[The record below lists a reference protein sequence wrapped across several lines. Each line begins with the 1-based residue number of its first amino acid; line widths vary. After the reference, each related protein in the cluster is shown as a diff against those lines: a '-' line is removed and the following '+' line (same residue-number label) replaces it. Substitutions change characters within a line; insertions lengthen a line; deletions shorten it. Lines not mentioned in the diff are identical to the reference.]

1 MQHTHLF
8 MPLALISAMAA
19 VQQVY
24 AADEFIVRDIKI
36 DGLVRLTPTNV
47 YGMLPVNAG
56 DRVNDTTIANAIR
69 ALYATGLFDDIKASQ
84 EADVLIFTVVER
96 PLISKVEFK
105 GNKLIPKE
113 ALEEGLKKM
122 GIAEGEVLKKSALQT
137 IETELEQQYMQQ
149 GRYDAD
155 VKVITT
161 AKPNNRVDLT
171 VDFVEGKAA
180 KVVDI
185 NIIGNTVFQESEIK
199 QAFAVK
205 ESGWSSIV
213 TRNDRYAR
221 EKMAASLEAL
231 RALYLNKGY
240 INFNITNSNL
250 NLSED
255 KKNIFV
261 EVAVEE
267 GEQFKFGE
275 TKFLGDA
282 LYKPEE
288 LKALKIYKDGET
300 YSQEKVN
307 AVKQLLL
314 RKYGNAGYYY
324 AEVNMVPEINKETK
338 LVDLNYYINPGQQVT
353 VRRINF
359 MGNTKTADE
368 VLRREMRQMEGALAS
383 NEKIDLS
390 KVRLERTGFFKTVDI
405 KPARIPN
412 VSDQVDL
419 NINVEEQHSGTS
431 TLAVGFSQS
440 GGVTF
445 QAGLSQTNFLGTGN
459 SVAIDLSRSET
470 QDYYNLSVT
479 DPYFTIDGVR
489 RGYNMY
495 YRKTKLDDNYNV
507 NNYVTDSLGGGIT
520 FGYPIDENQ
529 SISAGLNIDQTD
541 VTTGPYVSTYVR
553 DYLLANGGKAKG
565 QGKYCSTDKLM
576 SQREIEKARDGVNY
590 VEPNPIPAGYDDAL
604 CVNTANA
611 NADVGFTPF
620 DNQFGGDFLTYNLN
634 LGWSF
639 NTLNRP
645 VFPTNGMSHRVN
657 AEIAL
662 PGSDV
667 EYQKL
672 TYDAQAFLP
681 LPYDFVLRG
690 YGKLGYGNDL
700 PFYKNFYAGGFG
712 SVRGYDNS
720 TLGPKYPA
728 VTNNESRN
736 IDYNPE
742 EVGGNAL
749 IQFGA
754 ELALPLPFKGDWTRQ
769 VRPVLFA
776 EGAQVF
782 DTQCSIPSGKLYL
795 AGTPTDPGVDAKK
808 YCEDNFGFDAEN
820 MRYSVGVGFTW
831 ITMIGPLSLSY
842 AYPLNDKPG
851 DQTKNIQFEIGR
863 TF

>member
-8 MPLALISAMAA
+8 MPLALISAMAT

-24 AADEFIVRDIKI
+24 AAEDYIVRDIKV
-36 DGLVRLTPTNV
+36 DGLVRLTPANV
-47 YGMLPVNAG
+47 YGMIPLNSG
-56 DRVNDTTIANAIR
+56 DRVSDAALANAIR
-69 ALYATGLFDDIKASQ
+69 SLYATGLFDDIKTEKQ
-84 EADVLIFTVVER
+84 GDTLVFKVVER

-122 GIAEGEVLKKSALQT
+122 GITEGEVLKKSALQT
-137 IETELEQQYMQQ
+137 VESELEQQYMQQ

-155 VKVITT
+155 VKVVTT

-171 VDFVEGKAA
+171 IEFVEGKAA

-185 NIIGNTVFQESEIK
+185 NIIGNTVFKESEIE

-205 ESGWSSIV
+205 ESGWTSIIS
-213 TRNDRYAR
+213 RNDRYAR
-221 EKMAASLEAL
+221 EKMAASLESL

-240 INFNITNSNL
+240 INFNINHSSL

-261 EVAVEE
+261 EVSVDE

-282 LYKPEE
+282 LYTPAE
-288 LKALKIYKDGET
+288 LKALQIYKDSDI

-324 AEVNMVPEINKETK
+324 AEVNVVPQIDKETH
-338 LVDLNYYINPGQQVT
+338 LVDLNYYVNPGQQVT

-359 MGNTKTADE
+359 TGNTKTADE

-405 KPARIPN
+405 KPARVPN
-412 VSDQVDL
+412 TADQVDL

-440 GGVTF
+440 GGITF
-445 QAGLSQTNFLGTGN
+445 QAGLSQTNFMGTGN

-495 YRKTKLDDNYNV
+495 YRKTKLDEDYNV
-507 NNYVTDSLGGGIT
+507 NNYVTDSFGGGIN

-529 SISAGLNIDQTD
+529 SISAGLNIDQTE

-553 DYLLANGGKAKG
+553 DYLLAHGGKAT
-565 QGKYCSTDKLM
+565 GKAEDVCIGT
-576 SQREIEKARDGVNY
+576 IENLYED
-590 VEPNPIPAGYDDAL
+590 
-604 CVNTANA
+604 TANPTKITGTKC
-611 NADVGFTPF
+611 NGQTVDY
-620 DNQFGGDFLTYNLN
+620 DNEFNGDFLTYNLN
-634 LGWSF
+634 LGWSY

-645 VFPTNGMSHRVN
+645 VFPTSGMSHRIN
-657 AEIAL
+657 GEIAL

-672 TYDAQAFLP
+672 TYDAQAYFP
-681 LPYDFVLRG
+681 LGKDFVLRG

-720 TLGPKYPA
+720 TLGPKYPG
-728 VTNNESRN
+728 VTYSESRSKDN
-736 IDYNPE
+736 DYE

-749 IQFGA
+749 IQFGT

-782 DTQCSIPSGKLYL
+782 DTQCDVPSGQLYMT
-795 AGTPTDPGVDAKK
+795 GSKTDAGVDAKQ
-808 YCEDNFGFDAEN
+808 YCKDNFGFELDN

-842 AYPLNDKPG
+842 AYPLNDKDG
-851 DQTKNIQFEIGR
+851 DETKNIQFEIGR

>member
-8 MPLALISAMAA
+8 MPLALVSAMAA

-36 DGLVRLTPTNV
+36 DGLVRLTPENV

-56 DRVNDTTIANAIR
+56 DRVNDATIANAIR

-84 EADVLIFTVVER
+84 QADTLVFTVVER
-96 PLISKVEFK
+96 PIISKVEFK

-113 ALEEGLKKM
+113 ALEDGLKKM

-171 VDFVEGKAA
+171 IDFVEGKAA

-185 NIIGNTVFQESEIK
+185 NIIGNTVFKESEIK

-205 ESGWSSIV
+205 ESSWSSIV

-240 INFNITNSNL
+240 INFNITNSSL

-267 GEQFKFGE
+267 GEQFSFGQS
-275 TKFLGDA
+275 KFLGDA

-288 LKALKIYKDGET
+288 LKALQIYKDGET

-324 AEVNMVPEINKETK
+324 AEVNVVPEINKETK

-359 MGNTKTADE
+359 TGNTKTADE

-412 VSDQVDL
+412 VPDQVDL
-419 NINVEEQHSGTS
+419 NVNVEEQHSGTS

-459 SVAIDLSRSET
+459 AVSIDLSRSET

-495 YRKTKLDDNYNV
+495 YRKTKLDNNYNV
-507 NNYVTDSLGGGIT
+507 NNYVTDSFGGGIN

-529 SISAGLNIDQTD
+529 SVSAGLNIDQTD

-553 DYLLANGGKAKG
+553 DYLLANDGKTTG
-565 QGKYCSTDKLM
+565 TRTYCLATDPITGACTSETQPL
-576 SQREIEKARDGVNY
+576 GVEY
-590 VEPNPIPAGYDDAL
+590 K
-604 CVNTANA
+604 
-611 NADVGFTPF
+611 
-620 DNQFGGDFLTYNLN
+620 GDFLTYNLN
-634 LGWSF
+634 LGWSY

-667 EYQKL
+667 EYQKI
-672 TYDAQAFLP
+672 TYDAQAFQP
-681 LPYDFVLRG
+681 LGKGFVLRG

-720 TLGPKYPA
+720 TLGPKYPG
-728 VTNNESRN
+728 VTYSNTG
-736 IDYNPE
+736 DPDPDPE
-742 EVGGNAL
+742 QVGGNAL
-749 IQFGA
+749 VQFGT

-782 DTQCSIPSGKLYL
+782 DTQCNVLFSEADKQ
-795 AGTPTDPGVDAKK
+795 ACNDK
-808 YCEDNFGFDAEN
+808 FGFDAGN

-842 AYPLNDKPG
+842 AYPLNEKDG
-851 DQTKNIQFEIGR
+851 DDTKNIQFEIGR

>member
-1 MQHTHLF
+1 MQHSHLF
-8 MPLALISAMAA
+8 MPLALVSAMAA
-19 VQQVY
+19 VQQVQ
-24 AADEFIVRDIKI
+24 AADEFIARDIRV
-36 DGLVRLTPTNV
+36 DGLVRLTQQNV
-47 YGMLPVNAG
+47 LALLPINSG
-56 DRVNDTTIANAIR
+56 DRVNDPAIADSIR
-69 ALYATGLFDDIKASQ
+69 ALYASNLFDDIQASNQ
-84 EADVLIFTVVER
+84 DGVLVFKVIER
-96 PLISKVEFK
+96 PVISKINFK

-113 ALEEGLKKM
+113 ALTDGLKKM
-122 GIAEGEVLKKSALQT
+122 GLAEGEVLKKSALQT
-137 IETELEQQYMQQ
+137 LETELEQQYAQQ

-155 VKVITT
+155 IKVEQV
-161 AKPNNRVDLT
+161 AQPNNRVELNIN
-171 VDFVEGKAA
+171 FNEGKPA
-180 KVVDI
+180 KVFDI
-185 NIIGNTVFQESEIK
+185 NIIGNTVFKEDDIK

-205 ESGWSSIV
+205 ESGWLSVIS
-213 TRNDRYAR
+213 RNDRYAR
-221 EKMAASLEAL
+221 EKMSASLESL

-240 INFNITNSNL
+240 INFDINSSNL

-255 KKNIFV
+255 KKHIFI
-261 EVAVEE
+261 EVSVNE

-282 LYKPEE
+282 LYKTED
-288 LKALKIYKDGET
+288 LKALQIYTDGTT

-324 AEVNMVPEINKETK
+324 AEVNVVPEINNETHI
-338 LVDLNYYINPGQQVT
+338 VDLNYYINPGQQVT

-359 MGNTKTADE
+359 TGNTKTADE

-390 KVRLERTGFFKTVDI
+390 KVRLERTGFFSKVDV
-405 KPARIPN
+405 KPVRVPN
-412 VSDQVDL
+412 LPDQMDL
-419 NINVEEQHSGTS
+419 NIDVEEQHSGTS
-431 TLAVGFSQS
+431 TLAVGYSQN
-440 GGVTF
+440 GGITF
-445 QAGLSQTNFLGTGN
+445 QAGLSQTNFMGTGN
-459 SVAIDLSRSET
+459 RVAIDLSRSET

-479 DPYFTIDGVR
+479 DPYFTIDGVS

-495 YRKTKLDDNYNV
+495 YRKTKLNDDYNV
-507 NNYVTDSLGGGIT
+507 NNYVTDSIGGGVT

-529 SISAGLNIDQTD
+529 NISAGLNVDQTK
-541 VTTGPYVSTYVR
+541 VTTGAYVSTYVR

-565 QGKYCSTDKLM
+565 GQGRYCPTALLKDYKPDDKENVSTC
-576 SQREIEKARDGVNY
+576 G
-590 VEPNPIPAGYDDAL
+590 PNDDQW
-604 CVNTANA
+604 V
-611 NADVGFTPF
+611 PF
-620 DNQFGGDFLTYNLN
+620 DNEFEGKYLTYNLN
-634 LGWSF
+634 LGWSY

-645 VFPTNGMSHRVN
+645 IFPTKGTSHRVN

-667 EYQKL
+667 EYQKV
-672 TYDAQAFLP
+672 TYDTQTYFP
-681 LPYDFVLRG
+681 LGRDFVLRG

-720 TLGPKYPA
+720 TLGPKYPG
-728 VTNNESRN
+728 VTYNESHTK
-736 IDYNPE
+736 DYDPE

-749 IQFGA
+749 IQFGT
-754 ELALPLPFKGDWTRQ
+754 ELALPVPFKGDWARQ
-769 VRPVLFA
+769 IRPVIFA

-782 DTQCSIPSGKLYL
+782 DTNCSTATGRLYL
-795 AGTPTDPGVDAKK
+795 EGGDADQGVEAKK
-808 YCEDNFGFDAEN
+808 YCKDNYDFDFGN

-842 AYPLNDKPG
+842 AFPLNDKPG

>member
-8 MPLALISAMAA
+8 MPLALVSAMAVA
-19 VQQVY
+19 QQVY
-24 AADEFIVRDIKI
+24 AADEFVVQDIKF
-36 DGLVRLTPTNV
+36 DGLVRLTPENV
-47 YGMLPVNAG
+47 YGLVPINSG
-56 DRVNDTTIANAIR
+56 DRVNDPIIANAIR
-69 ALYATGLFDDIKASQ
+69 SLYASGLFDDIKATQ
-84 EADVLIFTVVER
+84 AGNTLVFQVVER
-96 PLISKVEFK
+96 PVISKIELK

-122 GIAEGEVLKKSALQT
+122 GLAEGEVLKKSALQT
-137 IETELEQQYMQQ
+137 VETELEQQYMQQ

-155 VKVITT
+155 ITVKTT
-161 AKPNNRVDLT
+161 PKPNNRVDLLIE
-171 VDFVEGKAA
+171 FVEGKAA
-180 KVVDI
+180 KVFDI
-185 NIIGNTVFQESEIK
+185 NIIGNTVFKEDEIK
-199 QAFAVK
+199 QAFAIK
-205 ESGWSSIV
+205 ESSWNSIIS
-213 TRNDRYAR
+213 RNDRYAR

-231 RALYLNKGY
+231 RAMYLNRGY
-240 INFNITNSNL
+240 INFNINNSSL

-255 KKNIFV
+255 KKNVFI
-261 EVAVEE
+261 EVSVDE

-282 LYKPEE
+282 LYSADE
-288 LKALKIYKDGET
+288 LKVLQLYKDGEI

-314 RKYGNAGYYY
+314 RKYGNAGYYF
-324 AEVNMVPEINKETK
+324 AEVNVVPEINKDTK

-359 MGNTKTADE
+359 TGNNKTADE
-368 VLRREMRQMEGALAS
+368 VLRREMRQMESALAS

-390 KVRLERTGFFKTVDI
+390 KVRLERTGFFKSVDI
-405 KPARIPN
+405 KPARIPG
-412 VSDQVDL
+412 SPDQIDL
-419 NINVEEQHSGTS
+419 NVAVEEQHSGTS

-459 SVAIDLSRSET
+459 SVSVDLSRSET

-489 RGYNMY
+489 RGYNLY
-495 YRKTKLDDNYNV
+495 YRKTKLDDDYNV
-507 NNYVTDSLGGGIT
+507 NNYVTDSFGGGIN

-529 SISAGLNIDQTD
+529 SISFGLNIDQTD

-553 DYLLANGGKAKG
+553 DYLLANGGKETGNPGRYCPDGLWNATDRTCG
-565 QGKYCSTDKLM
+565 TNDQGWESFPDEFK
-576 SQREIEKARDGVNY
+576 
-590 VEPNPIPAGYDDAL
+590 
-604 CVNTANA
+604 
-611 NADVGFTPF
+611 
-620 DNQFGGDFLTYNLN
+620 GDFLTYNLN
-634 LGWSF
+634 LGWSY

-645 VFPTNGMSHRVN
+645 IFPTTGFSHRIN
-657 AEIAL
+657 GEIAL

-672 TYDAQAFLP
+672 TYDAQAYFP
-681 LPYDFVLRG
+681 LGKNFVVRG

-712 SVRGYDNS
+712 SVRGYENS
-720 TLGPKYPA
+720 TLGPKYPG
-728 VTNNESRN
+728 VTYNESRTR
-736 IDYNPE
+736 DYDPE

-749 IQFGA
+749 VQFGT
-754 ELALPLPFKGDWTRQ
+754 ELVLPVPFKGDWARQ

-782 DTQCSIPSGKLYL
+782 DTQCDVPRGNLYL
-795 AGTPTDPGVDAKK
+795 TGGSSDPGVDAKQ
-808 YCEDNFGFDAEN
+808 YCKDNFGFELDN
-820 MRYSVGVGFTW
+820 MRYSVGAGFTW

-842 AYPLNDKPG
+842 AYPLNDKKG
-851 DQTKNIQFEIGR
+851 DDTKSIQFEIGR

>member
-8 MPLALISAMAA
+8 MPLALISAMAT

-24 AADEFIVRDIKI
+24 AAEDYIVRDIKV
-36 DGLVRLTPTNV
+36 DGLVRLTPANV
-47 YGMLPVNAG
+47 YGMIPLNSG
-56 DRVNDTTIANAIR
+56 DRVSDAALANAIR
-69 ALYATGLFDDIKASQ
+69 SLYATGLFDDIKTEKQ
-84 EADVLIFTVVER
+84 GDTLVFKVVER

-122 GIAEGEVLKKSALQT
+122 GITEGEVLKKSALQT
-137 IETELEQQYMQQ
+137 VESELEQQYMQQ

-155 VKVITT
+155 VKVVTT

-171 VDFVEGKAA
+171 IEFVEGKAA

-185 NIIGNTVFQESEIK
+185 NIIGNTVFKESEIE

-205 ESGWSSIV
+205 ESGWTSIIS
-213 TRNDRYAR
+213 RNDRYAR

-240 INFNITNSNL
+240 INFNIINSQL
-250 NLSED
+250 NISED
-255 KKNIFV
+255 KKNIFI
-261 EVAVEE
+261 EVSVDE
-267 GEQFKFGE
+267 GSQFKFGE

-288 LKALKIYKDGET
+288 LQALKLYKDGET

-324 AEVNMVPEINKETK
+324 AEVNVVPQIDKETH
-338 LVDLNYYINPGQQVT
+338 LVDLNYYVNPGQQVT

-359 MGNTKTADE
+359 TGNTKTADE

-405 KPARIPN
+405 KPARVPN
-412 VSDQVDL
+412 TADQVDL

-440 GGVTF
+440 GGITF
-445 QAGLSQTNFLGTGN
+445 QAGLSQTNFMGTGN

-495 YRKTKLDDNYNV
+495 YRKTKLDEDYNV
-507 NNYVTDSLGGGIT
+507 NNYVTDSFGGGIN

-529 SISAGLNIDQTD
+529 SISAGLNIDQTE

-553 DYLLANGGKAKG
+553 DYLLAHGGKATGKAEDVCIGTIENLYEDPADPTKITGTKCNG
-565 QGKYCSTDKLM
+565 QTVD
-576 SQREIEKARDGVNY
+576 
-590 VEPNPIPAGYDDAL
+590 YD
-604 CVNTANA
+604 NEFN
-611 NADVGFTPF
+611 
-620 DNQFGGDFLTYNLN
+620 GDFLTYNLN
-634 LGWSF
+634 LGWSY

-645 VFPTNGMSHRVN
+645 VFPTSGMSHRVN
-657 AEIAL
+657 GEIAL

-672 TYDAQAFLP
+672 TYDAQAYFP
-681 LPYDFVLRG
+681 LGKDFVLRG

-720 TLGPKYPA
+720 TLGPKYPG
-728 VTNNESRN
+728 VTYSESDDV
-736 IDYNPE
+736 DYDPE

-749 IQFGA
+749 IQFGT

-782 DTQCSIPSGKLYL
+782 DTQCNVSSSTIYVNG
-795 AGTPTDPGVDAKK
+795 ADVDSKQ
-808 YCEDNFGFDAEN
+808 YCKDNFGFDVDN

-842 AYPLNDKPG
+842 AYPLNDKDG
-851 DQTKNIQFEIGR
+851 DETKNIQFEIGR

>member
-8 MPLALISAMAA
+8 MPLALVSAMAA

-24 AADEFIVRDIKI
+24 AADEFIVRDIQI
-36 DGLVRLTPTNV
+36 DGLVRLTPANV
-47 YGMLPVNAG
+47 YGMIPVNSG
-56 DRVNDTTIANAIR
+56 DRVNDATIANAIR
-69 ALYATGLFDDIKASQ
+69 SLYATGLFDDIKAAQ
-84 EADVLIFTVVER
+84 QGDTLVFQVVER
-96 PLISKVEFK
+96 PIISKVEFK

-122 GIAEGEVLKKSALQT
+122 GVAEGEVLKKSALQT
-137 IETELEQQYMQQ
+137 LESELEQQYMQQ

-161 AKPNNRVDLT
+161 ARPNNRVDLT
-171 VDFVEGKAA
+171 IEFIEGKAA
-180 KVVDI
+180 KVFDI
-185 NIIGNTVFQESEIK
+185 NIIGNTVFKDSEIK

-205 ESGWSSIV
+205 ESGWASVIS
-213 TRNDRYAR
+213 RNDRYAR

-231 RALYLNKGY
+231 RALYLNRGY
-240 INFNITNSNL
+240 INFNINNSSL

-255 KKNIFV
+255 KQHIFI
-261 EVAVEE
+261 EVSIDE
-267 GEQFKFGE
+267 GEQFKFGQ

-282 LYKPEE
+282 LYAPEE
-288 LKALKIYKDGET
+288 LKALQIYKDGET

-324 AEVNMVPEINKETK
+324 AEVNVVPQINEETK
-338 LVDLNYYINPGQQVT
+338 QVDLNYYINPGQQVT

-359 MGNTKTADE
+359 SGNIKTADE

-405 KPARIPN
+405 KPVRVPN
-412 VSDQVDL
+412 VPDQVDL
-419 NINVEEQHSGTS
+419 NVAVEEQHSGTS

-459 SVAIDLSRSET
+459 AVSIDLSRSET

-495 YRKTKLDDNYNV
+495 YRKTKLDDDYNV
-507 NNYVTDSLGGGIT
+507 NNYVTDSFGGGIN

-529 SISAGLNIDQTD
+529 SISAGLNIDQTE

-553 DYLLANGGKAKG
+553 DYLLANGGRTTQSEPYCLDANIEVGEECQNWSDPKG
-565 QGKYCSTDKLM
+565 TEFK
-576 SQREIEKARDGVNY
+576 
-590 VEPNPIPAGYDDAL
+590 
-604 CVNTANA
+604 
-611 NADVGFTPF
+611 
-620 DNQFGGDFLTYNLN
+620 GDFLTYNLS
-634 LGWSF
+634 LGWSY

-645 VFPTNGMSHRVN
+645 IFPTTGMSHRVN

-667 EYQKL
+667 EYQKV
-672 TYDAQAFLP
+672 TYDAQAYYP
-681 LPYDFVLRG
+681 LGKDFVLRG

-700 PFYKNFYAGGFG
+700 PFYKNYYAGGYG

-720 TLGPKYPA
+720 TLGPKYDGVYFSDRGQKDP
-728 VTNNESRN
+728 S
-736 IDYNPE
+736 PE

-749 IQFGA
+749 VQFGT
-754 ELALPLPFKGDWTRQ
+754 ELALPVPFKGDWARQ
-769 VRPVLFA
+769 VRPVIFA

-782 DTQCSIPSGKLYL
+782 DTQCDVQATD
-795 AGTPTDPGVDAKK
+795 AGRQ
-808 YCEDNFGFDAEN
+808 YCKDNYGFDFGE

-842 AYPLNDKPG
+842 AYPLNEKPG
-851 DQTKNIQFEIGR
+851 DETKNIQFEIGR

>member
-8 MPLALISAMAA
+8 MPLALVSAMAA
-19 VQQVY
+19 TQQVY
-24 AADEFIVRDIKI
+24 AADEFIARDIKI
-36 DGLVRLTPTNV
+36 DGLVRLTPANV
-47 YGMLPVNAG
+47 YGMIPVNSG
-56 DRVNDTTIANAIR
+56 DRVNEAVLANAIR
-69 ALYATGLFDDIKASQ
+69 SLYATGLFDDIQASR
-84 EADVLIFTVVER
+84 EADTLVFKVVER
-96 PLISKVEFK
+96 PIISKVEFK

-113 ALEEGLKKM
+113 ALEDGLKKM
-122 GIAEGEVLKKSALQT
+122 GVAEGEVLKKSALQT
-137 IETELEQQYMQQ
+137 LESELEQQYMQQ

-155 VKVITT
+155 VRVITT
-161 AKPNNRVDLT
+161 ARPNNRVDLT
-171 VDFVEGKAA
+171 VEFVEGKAA

-185 NIIGNTVFQESEIK
+185 NIIGNTVFKESDIK

-205 ESGWSSIV
+205 ESSWSSIV

-240 INFNITNSNL
+240 INFNITNSSL

-255 KKNIFV
+255 KKHIFV
-261 EVAVEE
+261 EVSVDE

-275 TKFLGDA
+275 SKFLGDA

-288 LKALKIYKDGET
+288 LTALQIYKDGET

-324 AEVNMVPEINKETK
+324 AEVNIVPQIDKETK

-359 MGNTKTADE
+359 AGNSKTADE

-390 KVRLERTGFFKTVDI
+390 KVRLERTGFFKTVDV
-405 KPARIPN
+405 KPVRIPN
-412 VSDQVDL
+412 VPDQIDL
-419 NINVEEQHSGTS
+419 NVNVEEQHSGTS

-459 SVAIDLSRSET
+459 AVSIDLSRSET

-507 NNYVTDSLGGGIT
+507 NNYVTDSFGGGIN

-529 SISAGLNIDQTD
+529 SISAGLNIDQTE
-541 VTTGPYVSTYVR
+541 VTTGPYVSTYVA
-553 DYLLANGGKAKG
+553 DYLERNGGKETVKG
-565 QGKYCSTDKLM
+565 DHCPGEIDTTSGQCVDK
-576 SQREIEKARDGVNY
+576 DGV
-590 VEPNPIPAGYDDAL
+590 PI
-604 CVNTANA
+604 NTITY
-611 NADVGFTPF
+611 GKEFK
-620 DNQFGGDFLTYNLN
+620 GDFLTYNLN
-634 LGWSF
+634 LGWSY

-645 VFPTNGMSHRVN
+645 IFPTNGMSHRVN

-667 EYQKL
+667 EFQKV
-672 TYDAQAFLP
+672 TYDAQAYMP
-681 LPYDFVLRG
+681 LGHDFVLRG
-690 YGKLGYGNDL
+690 YGKLGFGNDL
-700 PFYKNFYAGGFG
+700 PFYKNFYAGGYG

-720 TLGPKYPA
+720 TLGPKYPG
-728 VTNNESRN
+728 VYFSDTSQTDRS
-736 IDYNPE
+736 PE

-749 IQFGA
+749 VQFGT
-754 ELALPLPFKGDWTRQ
+754 ELALPVPFKGDWTRQ
-769 VRPVLFA
+769 VRPVIFA

-782 DTQCSIPSGKLYL
+782 DTQCNVSDSNIFVNGAS
-795 AGTPTDPGVDAKK
+795 VNAKQ
-808 YCEDNFGFDAEN
+808 YCKDNYGFDFGE

-842 AYPLNDKPG
+842 AYPLNEKQG
-851 DQTKNIQFEIGR
+851 DDTKNIQFEIGR

>member
-36 DGLVRLTPTNV
+36 DGLVRLTPANV
-47 YGMLPVNAG
+47 YGVLPINAG
-56 DRVNDTTIANAIR
+56 DRVNDVTIANAIR
-69 ALYATGLFDDIKASQ
+69 ALYATGLFDDIKVSQ
-84 EADVLIFTVVER
+84 NADTLVFAVVER

-113 ALEEGLKKM
+113 ALDEGLKKM

-155 VKVITT
+155 VKVVTT
-161 AKPNNRVDLT
+161 ARPNNRVDLSIE
-171 VDFVEGKAA
+171 FVEGKAA

-185 NIIGNTVFQESEIK
+185 NIIGNTVFKESEIK

-205 ESGWSSIV
+205 ESAWSSIV

-255 KKNIFV
+255 KKNIFI
-261 EVAVEE
+261 EVSVEE
-267 GEQFKFGE
+267 GEEFKFGQ

-288 LKALKIYKDGET
+288 LKVLQIYKDGET

-359 MGNTKTADE
+359 AGNTKTADE

-412 VSDQVDL
+412 VPDQVDL
-419 NINVEEQHSGTS
+419 NVNVEEQHSGTS

-440 GGVTF
+440 GGITF

-459 SVAIDLSRSET
+459 SVSVDLSRSET

-495 YRKTKLDDNYNV
+495 YRKTKLDDDYNV
-507 NNYVTDSLGGGIT
+507 NNYVTDSFGGGIS

-553 DYLLANGGKAKG
+553 DYLLANDGKATGTGTGCRVDTVLDPETGLYNCPTG
-565 QGKYCSTDKLM
+565 QEAT
-576 SQREIEKARDGVNY
+576 
-590 VEPNPIPAGYDDAL
+590 
-604 CVNTANA
+604 
-611 NADVGFTPF
+611 F
-620 DNQFGGDFLTYNLN
+620 DNQFNGDFLTYNLN
-634 LGWSF
+634 LGWSY

-645 VFPTNGMSHRVN
+645 VFPTSGMSHRVN
-657 AEIAL
+657 GEIAL

-667 EYQKL
+667 EYQKI
-672 TYDAQAFLP
+672 TYDAQAYFP
-681 LPYDFVLRG
+681 LGKDFVLRG

-720 TLGPKYPA
+720 TLGPKYPG
-728 VTNNESRN
+728 VTYKELQDINPKNSG
-736 IDYNPE
+736 DPDPE

-749 IQFGA
+749 VQFGA
-754 ELALPLPFKGDWTRQ
+754 ELALPIPFKGDWTRQ

-782 DTQCSIPSGKLYL
+782 DTQCDVPRS
-795 AGTPTDPGVDAKK
+795 ATDKQ

-820 MRYSVGVGFTW
+820 FRYSVGVGFTW

-842 AYPLNDKPG
+842 AYPINDKAG
-851 DQTKNIQFEIGR
+851 DETKNIQFEIGR

>member
-8 MPLALISAMAA
+8 MPLALVSAMAVA
-19 VQQVY
+19 QQVY
-24 AADEFIVRDIKI
+24 AAEDFIVQDIKF
-36 DGLVRLTPTNV
+36 DGLVRLTPENV
-47 YGMLPVNAG
+47 YGLVPINSG
-56 DRVNDTTIANAIR
+56 DRVNDPIIANAIR
-69 ALYATGLFDDIKASQ
+69 SLYASGLFDDIKAVQ
-84 EADVLIFTVVER
+84 QGNTLVFQVVER
-96 PLISKVEFK
+96 PVISKIELK

-122 GIAEGEVLKKSALQT
+122 GVAEGEVLKKSALQT
-137 IETELEQQYMQQ
+137 VETELEQQYMQQ

-155 VKVITT
+155 ITVT
-161 AKPNNRVDLT
+161 TTPRPNNRVEVLI
-171 VDFVEGKAA
+171 DFVEGKAA
-180 KVVDI
+180 KVFDI
-185 NIIGNTVFQESEIK
+185 NIIGNTVFKESDIK

-205 ESGWSSIV
+205 ESGWSSVIS
-213 TRNDRYAR
+213 RNDRYAR

-231 RALYLNKGY
+231 RAMYLNRGY
-240 INFNITNSNL
+240 INFNITNSSL

-255 KKNIFV
+255 KKNVFI
-261 EVAVEE
+261 EVSVNE
-267 GEQFKFGE
+267 GEQFKFGQ

-288 LKALKIYKDGET
+288 LQALQLYKEGDT
-300 YSQEKVN
+300 YSQERVN

-324 AEVNMVPEINKETK
+324 AEVNVVPQINNETK
-338 LVDLNYYINPGQQVT
+338 QVDLNYYINPGQQVT

-359 MGNTKTADE
+359 TGNSKTADE
-368 VLRREMRQMEGALAS
+368 VLRREMRQMESALAS

-405 KPARIPN
+405 KPVRIPG
-412 VSDQVDL
+412 SPDQIDL
-419 NINVEEQHSGTS
+419 NVAVEEQHSGTS

-459 SVAIDLSRSET
+459 SVSIDLSRSET
-470 QDYYNLSVT
+470 QDYYNLSVM

-489 RGYNMY
+489 RGYNLY
-495 YRKTKLDDNYNV
+495 YRKTKLDDDYNV
-507 NNYVTDSLGGGIT
+507 NNYVTDSLGGGIN

-529 SISAGLNIDQTD
+529 SVSLGLNIDQTE

-553 DYLLANGGKAKG
+553 DYLLANGGKETG
-565 QGKYCSTDKLM
+565 NPGRYCPEGLLNSK
-576 SQREIEKARDGVNY
+576 DGTCG
-590 VEPNPIPAGYDDAL
+590 PNNEGWISFPDE
-604 CVNTANA
+604 
-611 NADVGFTPF
+611 FK
-620 DNQFGGDFLTYNLN
+620 GDFLTYNLN
-634 LGWSF
+634 LGWSY

-645 VFPTNGMSHRVN
+645 MFPTTGMSHRVN

-672 TYDAQAFLP
+672 TYDAQAFFP
-681 LPYDFVLRG
+681 LGKDFVLRG
-690 YGKLGYGNDL
+690 YGRLGYGNDL
-700 PFYKNFYAGGFG
+700 PFYKNFYAGGYG
-712 SVRGYDNS
+712 SVRGYENS
-720 TLGPKYPA
+720 TLGPKYPG
-728 VTNNESRN
+728 VTYTEARQQ
-736 IDYNPE
+736 DYGPE

-749 IQFGA
+749 VQFGT
-754 ELALPLPFKGDWTRQ
+754 ELVLPVPFKGDWARQ

-782 DTQCSIPSGKLYL
+782 DTQCDVPRGNLYL
-795 AGTPTDPGVDAKK
+795 DPQNTDVDAKQ
-808 YCEDNFGFDAEN
+808 YCKDNFGFDAGN
-820 MRYSVGVGFTW
+820 MRYSVGAGFTW

-842 AYPLNDKPG
+842 AYPLNDKDG
-851 DQTKNIQFEIGR
+851 DETQNVQFEIGR

>member
-8 MPLALISAMAA
+8 MPLALVSAMAA
-19 VQQVY
+19 TQQVY
-24 AADEFIVRDIKI
+24 AADEFIARDIKI
-36 DGLVRLTPTNV
+36 DGLVRLTPANV
-47 YGMLPVNAG
+47 YGMIPVNSG
-56 DRVNDTTIANAIR
+56 DRVNEAVLANAIR
-69 ALYATGLFDDIKASQ
+69 SLYATGLFDDIQASR
-84 EADVLIFTVVER
+84 EADTLVFKVVER
-96 PLISKVEFK
+96 PIISKVEFK

-113 ALEEGLKKM
+113 ALEDGLKKM
-122 GIAEGEVLKKSALQT
+122 GVAEGEVLKKSALQT
-137 IETELEQQYMQQ
+137 LESELEQQYMQQ

-155 VKVITT
+155 VRVITT
-161 AKPNNRVDLT
+161 ARPNNRVDLT
-171 VDFVEGKAA
+171 VEFVEGKAA

-185 NIIGNTVFQESEIK
+185 NIIGNTVFKESDIK

-205 ESGWSSIV
+205 ESSWSSIV

-240 INFNITNSNL
+240 INFNITNSSL

-255 KKNIFV
+255 KKHIFV
-261 EVAVEE
+261 EVSVDE

-275 TKFLGDA
+275 SKFLGDA

-288 LKALKIYKDGET
+288 LTALKIYKDGET

-324 AEVNMVPEINKETK
+324 AEVNIVPQIDKETK

-359 MGNTKTADE
+359 AGNSKTADE

-390 KVRLERTGFFKTVDI
+390 KVRLERTGFFKTVDV
-405 KPARIPN
+405 KPVRIPN
-412 VSDQVDL
+412 VPDQIDL
-419 NINVEEQHSGTS
+419 NVNVEEQHSGTS

-445 QAGLSQTNFLGTGN
+445 QAGLSQTNFMGTGN

-495 YRKTKLDDNYNV
+495 YRKTKLDEDYNV
-507 NNYVTDSLGGGIT
+507 NNYVTDSLGGGIN

-529 SISAGLNIDQTD
+529 SISAGLNIDQTE

-553 DYLLANGGKAKG
+553 DYLLAHGGKTKSTSTYCMVDLVPDSEGVYVCPDG
-565 QGKYCSTDKLM
+565 QTSAPYGS
-576 SQREIEKARDGVNY
+576 E
-590 VEPNPIPAGYDDAL
+590 
-604 CVNTANA
+604 
-611 NADVGFTPF
+611 FT
-620 DNQFGGDFLTYNLN
+620 GDFLTYNLN
-634 LGWSF
+634 LGWSY

-645 VFPTNGMSHRVN
+645 VFPTSGMSHRVN
-657 AEIAL
+657 GEIAL

-667 EYQKL
+667 EYQKV
-672 TYDAQAFLP
+672 TYDAQAYYP
-681 LPYDFVLRG
+681 LGKDFVLRG
-690 YGKLGYGNDL
+690 YGKVGYGNDL
-700 PFYKNFYAGGFG
+700 PFYKNFYAGGYG

-720 TLGPKYPA
+720 TLGPKYPG
-728 VTNNESRN
+728 VYFSDIGKTDPS
-736 IDYNPE
+736 PE

-749 IQFGA
+749 VQFGT
-754 ELALPLPFKGDWTRQ
+754 ELALPVPFKGDWARQ
-769 VRPVLFA
+769 VRPVIFA

-782 DTQCSIPSGKLYL
+782 DTQCNVSNNDIFVNGDSVSSKQ
-795 AGTPTDPGVDAKK
+795 
-808 YCEDNFGFDAEN
+808 YCEDNFGFDFGN

-842 AYPLNDKPG
+842 AYPLNEKPG
-851 DQTKNIQFEIGR
+851 DETKNIQFEIGR

>member
-1 MQHTHLF
+1 MGMRHTHLL
-8 MPLALISAMAA
+8 MPLALVSAMAV
-19 VQQVY
+19 VQQAY
-24 AADEFIVRDIKI
+24 AADEFLARDIRI
-36 DGLVRLTPTNV
+36 DGLVRLTPASI
-47 YGMLPVNAG
+47 YSMLPINSG
-56 DRVNDTTIANAIR
+56 DRVSDPMIAEAIR
-69 ALYATGLFDDIKASQ
+69 TLYASGLFDDIKAFK
-84 EADVLIFTVVER
+84 ENDILVFKVIER
-96 PLISKVEFK
+96 PIISKLEFK

-113 ALEEGLKKM
+113 ALEQGLKKM
-122 GIAEGEVLKKSALQT
+122 GIAEGEVFKKSALQI
-137 IETELEQQYMQQ
+137 IETELEQQYTQQ

-155 VKVITT
+155 VTVETV
-161 AKPNNRVDLT
+161 ARPNNRVELKLN
-171 VDFVEGKAA
+171 FNEGTAA
-180 KVVDI
+180 KVFDI
-185 NIIGNTVFQESEIK
+185 NIIGNTVFSDSDIK

-205 ESGWSSIV
+205 ESGWASIV

-240 INFNITNSNL
+240 INFNIINSQL
-250 NLSED
+250 NISED
-255 KKNIFV
+255 KKNIFI
-261 EVAVEE
+261 EVSVDE
-267 GEQFKFGE
+267 GSQFKFGD

-288 LKALKIYKDGET
+288 LQALKLYKDGET

-324 AEVNMVPEINKETK
+324 AEVNVVPEINNQTGI
-338 LVDLNYYINPGQQVT
+338 VNLNYYINPGQQVT

-359 MGNTKTADE
+359 TGNSKTADE

-390 KVRLERTGFFKTVDI
+390 KVRLERTGFFKTVDV
-405 KPARIPN
+405 KPVRVPN
-412 VSDQVDL
+412 SPDQVDL
-419 NINVEEQHSGTS
+419 NVNVEEQHSGTT
-431 TLAVGFSQS
+431 TLAVGYSQN
-440 GGVTF
+440 GGITF
-445 QAGLSQTNFLGTGN
+445 QAGLSQTNFMGTGN
-459 SVAIDLSRSET
+459 RVSVDLSRSET

-479 DPYFTIDGVR
+479 DPYFTIDGVS
-489 RGYNMY
+489 RGYNVY
-495 YRKTKLDDNYNV
+495 YRKTKLNEDYNV
-507 NNYVTDSLGGGIT
+507 NNYVTDSVGGSLS

-529 SISAGLNIDQTD
+529 SLSASLGVDQTK
-541 VTTGPYVSTYVR
+541 VRTGPSVSTYIR
-553 DYLLANGGKAKG
+553 DYLLANGGKATGSSTYCPPENWDKDDDNNYT
-565 QGKYCSTDKLM
+565 GKCKPGGE
-576 SQREIEKARDGVNY
+576 RV
-590 VEPNPIPAGYDDAL
+590 YDSAFEG
-604 CVNTANA
+604 T
-611 NADVGFTPF
+611 
-620 DNQFGGDFLTYNLN
+620 FLTYNLN
-634 LGWSF
+634 LGWSY

-645 VFPTNGMSHRVN
+645 IFPTSGMSHRVGL
-657 AEIAL
+657 EIGL

-667 EYQKL
+667 DYQKM
-672 TYDAQAFLP
+672 TYDAQAFKSLP
-681 LPYDFVLRG
+681 MGFVLRG

-700 PFYKNFYAGGFG
+700 PFYKNFYAGGYG

-720 TLGPKYPA
+720 SLGPKYPS
-728 VTNNESRN
+728 VIFQKTDQN
-736 IDYNPE
+736 DPDPE

-749 IQFGA
+749 VQFGT

-782 DTQCSIPSGKLYL
+782 DTQCDVPNGNVMINGSNIDMKQ
-795 AGTPTDPGVDAKK
+795 
-808 YCEDNFGFDAEN
+808 YCQDNNKFDFGN

-851 DQTKNIQFEIGR
+851 DDTKSIQFEIGR

>member
-8 MPLALISAMAA
+8 MPLALVSAMAA

-24 AADEFIVRDIKI
+24 AADEFIVRDIQI
-36 DGLVRLTPTNV
+36 DGLVRLTPANV
-47 YGMLPVNAG
+47 YGMIPVNSG
-56 DRVNDTTIANAIR
+56 DRVNDATIANVIR
-69 ALYATGLFDDIKASQ
+69 SLYATGLFDDIKAAQ
-84 EADVLIFTVVER
+84 QGDTLVFQVVER
-96 PLISKVEFK
+96 PIISKVEFK

-122 GIAEGEVLKKSALQT
+122 GVAEGEVLKKSALQT
-137 IETELEQQYMQQ
+137 LESELEQQYMQQ

-161 AKPNNRVDLT
+161 ARPNNRVDLT
-171 VDFVEGKAA
+171 IEFIEGKAA
-180 KVVDI
+180 KVFDI
-185 NIIGNTVFQESEIK
+185 NIIGNTVFKDSEIK

-205 ESGWSSIV
+205 ESGWASVIS
-213 TRNDRYAR
+213 RNDRYAR

-231 RALYLNKGY
+231 RALYLNRGY
-240 INFNITNSNL
+240 INFNINNSSL

-255 KKNIFV
+255 KQHIFI
-261 EVAVEE
+261 EVSIDE
-267 GEQFKFGE
+267 GEQFKFGQ

-282 LYKPEE
+282 LYAPEE
-288 LKALKIYKDGET
+288 LKALQIYKDGET

-324 AEVNMVPEINKETK
+324 AEVNVVPQINEETK
-338 LVDLNYYINPGQQVT
+338 QVDLNYYINPGQQVT

-359 MGNTKTADE
+359 SGNTKTADE

-405 KPARIPN
+405 KPVRVPN
-412 VSDQVDL
+412 VPDQVDL
-419 NINVEEQHSGTS
+419 NVAVEEQHSGTS

-459 SVAIDLSRSET
+459 AVSIDLSRSET

-495 YRKTKLDDNYNV
+495 YRKTKLDDDYNV
-507 NNYVTDSLGGGIT
+507 NNYVTDSFGGGIN

-529 SISAGLNIDQTD
+529 SISAGLNIDNTE
-541 VTTGPYVSTYVR
+541 VTTGPYVSTYVA
-553 DYLLANGGKAKG
+553 DYLESHGGRETQRGDHCPAN
-565 QGKYCSTDKLM
+565 
-576 SQREIEKARDGVNY
+576 I
-590 VEPNPIPAGYDDAL
+590 
-604 CVNTANA
+604 
-611 NADVGFTPF
+611 NADGECVDENGTLVQTIPYGREFK
-620 DNQFGGDFLTYNLN
+620 GDFLTYNLN
-634 LGWSF
+634 LGWSY

-645 VFPTNGMSHRVN
+645 IFPTMGMSHRVN

-667 EYQKL
+667 EYQKV
-672 TYDAQAFLP
+672 TYDAQAYYP
-681 LPYDFVLRG
+681 LGKDFVLRG
-690 YGKLGYGNDL
+690 YGKVGYGNDL
-700 PFYKNFYAGGFG
+700 PFYKNFYAGGYG

-720 TLGPKYPA
+720 TLGPKYPG
-728 VTNNESRN
+728 VYFSDIGKTDPS
-736 IDYNPE
+736 PE

-749 IQFGA
+749 VQFGT
-754 ELALPLPFKGDWTRQ
+754 ELALPVPFKGDWARQ
-769 VRPVLFA
+769 VRPVIFA

-782 DTQCSIPSGKLYL
+782 DTQCNVSNNDILVNGDSVSSKQ
-795 AGTPTDPGVDAKK
+795 
-808 YCEDNFGFDAEN
+808 YCEDNFGFDFGN

-842 AYPLNDKPG
+842 AYPLNEKPG
-851 DQTKNIQFEIGR
+851 DETKNIQFEIGR

>member
-8 MPLALISAMAA
+8 MPLALVSAMAA
-19 VQQVY
+19 TQQVY
-24 AADEFIVRDIKI
+24 AADEFIARDIKI
-36 DGLVRLTPTNV
+36 DGLVRLTPANV
-47 YGMLPVNAG
+47 YGMIPVNSG
-56 DRVNDTTIANAIR
+56 DRVNEAVLANAIR
-69 ALYATGLFDDIKASQ
+69 SLYATGLFDDIQASR
-84 EADVLIFTVVER
+84 EADTLVFKVVER
-96 PLISKVEFK
+96 PIISKVEFK

-113 ALEEGLKKM
+113 ALEDGLKKM
-122 GIAEGEVLKKSALQT
+122 GVAEGEVLKKSALQT
-137 IETELEQQYMQQ
+137 LESELEQQYMQQ

-155 VKVITT
+155 VRVITT
-161 AKPNNRVDLT
+161 ARPNNRVDLT
-171 VDFVEGKAA
+171 VEFVEGKAA

-185 NIIGNTVFQESEIK
+185 NIIGNTVFKESDIK

-205 ESGWSSIV
+205 ESSWSSIV

-240 INFNITNSNL
+240 INFNITNSSL

-255 KKNIFV
+255 KKHIFV
-261 EVAVEE
+261 EVSVDE

-275 TKFLGDA
+275 SKFLGDA

-288 LKALKIYKDGET
+288 LTALQIYKDGET

-324 AEVNMVPEINKETK
+324 AEVNIVPQIDKETK

-359 MGNTKTADE
+359 AGNSKTADE

-390 KVRLERTGFFKTVDI
+390 KVRLERTGFFKTVDV
-405 KPARIPN
+405 KPVRIPN
-412 VSDQVDL
+412 VPDQIDL
-419 NINVEEQHSGTS
+419 NVNVEEQHSGTS

-459 SVAIDLSRSET
+459 AVSIDLSRSET

-495 YRKTKLDDNYNV
+495 YRKTKLDDDYNV
-507 NNYVTDSLGGGIT
+507 NNYVTDSLGGGIN

-529 SISAGLNIDQTD
+529 SISAGLNIDQTE
-541 VTTGPYVSTYVR
+541 VTTGPYVSTYVA
-553 DYLLANGGKAKG
+553 DYLERHGGKETKSDEYCPDDLVPIKDANGDVVG
-565 QGKYCSTDKLM
+565 Y
-576 SQREIEKARDGVNY
+576 
-590 VEPNPIPAGYDDAL
+590 EPCANPIPYGKE
-604 CVNTANA
+604 
-611 NADVGFTPF
+611 FK
-620 DNQFGGDFLTYNLN
+620 GDFLTYNLN
-634 LGWSF
+634 LGWSY

-645 VFPTNGMSHRVN
+645 IFPTNGMSHRVN

-667 EYQKL
+667 EFQKV
-672 TYDAQAFLP
+672 TYDAQAYMP
-681 LPYDFVLRG
+681 LGHDFVLRG
-690 YGKLGYGNDL
+690 YGKLGFGNDL
-700 PFYKNFYAGGFG
+700 PFYKNFYAGGYG

-720 TLGPKYPA
+720 TLGPKYPG
-728 VTNNESRN
+728 VYFSDTSQTDRS
-736 IDYNPE
+736 PE

-749 IQFGA
+749 VQFGT
-754 ELALPLPFKGDWTRQ
+754 ELALPVPFKGDWTRQ
-769 VRPVLFA
+769 VRPVIFA

-782 DTQCSIPSGKLYL
+782 DTQCNVSDSNIFVNGAS
-795 AGTPTDPGVDAKK
+795 VNAKQ
-808 YCEDNFGFDAEN
+808 YCKDNYGFDFGE

-842 AYPLNDKPG
+842 AYPLNDKQG
-851 DQTKNIQFEIGR
+851 DDTKNIQFEIGR

>member
-8 MPLALISAMAA
+8 MPLALVSAMAVA
-19 VQQVY
+19 QQVY
-24 AADEFIVRDIKI
+24 AAEDFIVQDIKF
-36 DGLVRLTPTNV
+36 DGLVRLTPENV
-47 YGMLPVNAG
+47 YGLVPINSG
-56 DRVNDTTIANAIR
+56 DRVNDPIIANAIR
-69 ALYATGLFDDIKASQ
+69 SLYASGLFDDIKAVQ
-84 EADVLIFTVVER
+84 QGNTLVFQVVER
-96 PLISKVEFK
+96 PVISKIELK

-122 GIAEGEVLKKSALQT
+122 GLAEGEVLKKSALQT
-137 IETELEQQYMQQ
+137 VETELEQQYMQQ

-155 VKVITT
+155 ITVT
-161 AKPNNRVDLT
+161 TTPRPNNRVEVLI
-171 VDFVEGKAA
+171 DFVEGKAA
-180 KVVDI
+180 KVFDI
-185 NIIGNTVFQESEIK
+185 NIIGNTVFIESDIK

-205 ESGWSSIV
+205 ESGWSSVIS
-213 TRNDRYAR
+213 RNDRYAR

-231 RALYLNKGY
+231 RAMYLNRGY
-240 INFNITNSNL
+240 INFNITNSSL

-255 KKNIFV
+255 KKNVFI
-261 EVAVEE
+261 EVSVNE
-267 GEQFKFGE
+267 GEQFKFGQ

-288 LKALKIYKDGET
+288 LQALQLYKEGDT
-300 YSQEKVN
+300 YSQERVN

-324 AEVNMVPEINKETK
+324 AEVNVVPQINNETK
-338 LVDLNYYINPGQQVT
+338 QVDLNYYINPGQQVT

-359 MGNTKTADE
+359 TGNSKTADE
-368 VLRREMRQMEGALAS
+368 VLRREMRQMESALAS

-405 KPARIPN
+405 KPVRIPG
-412 VSDQVDL
+412 SPDQIDL
-419 NINVEEQHSGTS
+419 NVAVEEQHSGTS

-459 SVAIDLSRSET
+459 SVSIDLSRSET
-470 QDYYNLSVT
+470 QDYYNLSVM

-495 YRKTKLDDNYNV
+495 YRKTKLDDDYNV
-507 NNYVTDSLGGGIT
+507 NNYVTDSLGGGIN

-529 SISAGLNIDQTD
+529 SVSLGLNIDQTE
-541 VTTGPYVSTYVR
+541 VTTGPYVSTYVA
-553 DYLLANGGKAKG
+553 DYLERNGGKETKSGEYCEPILDADGNSTEDCRNIPYG
-565 QGKYCSTDKLM
+565 QEFK
-576 SQREIEKARDGVNY
+576 
-590 VEPNPIPAGYDDAL
+590 
-604 CVNTANA
+604 
-611 NADVGFTPF
+611 
-620 DNQFGGDFLTYNLN
+620 GDFLTYNLN
-634 LGWSF
+634 LGWSY

-645 VFPTNGMSHRVN
+645 MFPTTGMSHRVN

-672 TYDAQAFLP
+672 TYDAQAFFP
-681 LPYDFVLRG
+681 LGKDFVLRG

-700 PFYKNFYAGGFG
+700 PFYKNFYASGYG
-712 SVRGYDNS
+712 SVRGYENS
-720 TLGPKYPA
+720 TLGPKYPG
-728 VTNNESRN
+728 VYFSDIGRTDPS
-736 IDYNPE
+736 PE

-749 IQFGA
+749 VQFGT
-754 ELALPLPFKGDWTRQ
+754 ELVLPVPFKGDWARQ

-782 DTQCSIPSGKLYL
+782 DTQCDVSNDNIFVNGSSVSGKQ
-795 AGTPTDPGVDAKK
+795 
-808 YCEDNFGFDAEN
+808 YCKDNFGFDAGN
-820 MRYSVGVGFTW
+820 MRYSVGAGFTW

-842 AYPLNDKPG
+842 AYPLNDKDG
-851 DQTKNIQFEIGR
+851 DETQNVQFEIGR

>member
-56 DRVNDTTIANAIR
+56 DRVDDTTIANSIR
-69 ALYATGLFDDIKASQ
+69 ALYATGLFDDIKASR
-84 EADVLIFTVVER
+84 EADTLIFTVVER

-105 GNKLIPKE
+105 GNKIIPKE

-155 VKVITT
+155 VSVKTV

-171 VDFVEGKAA
+171 IEFVEGKAA

-185 NIIGNTVFQESEIK
+185 NIIGNTVFKESDIK

-205 ESGWSSIV
+205 ESSWSSIV

-240 INFNITNSNL
+240 INFNITNSSL

-261 EVAVEE
+261 EVTVEE

-288 LKALKIYKDGET
+288 LKALQIYKDGEI

-324 AEVNMVPEINKETK
+324 AEVNMVPEINEETK
-338 LVDLNYYINPGQQVT
+338 LVNLNYYINPGQQVT

-359 MGNTKTADE
+359 TGNTKTADE

-405 KPARIPN
+405 KPVRIPN
-412 VSDQVDL
+412 VPDQVDL

-459 SVAIDLSRSET
+459 SVSIDLSRSET

-495 YRKTKLDDNYNV
+495 YRKTKLDDDYNV
-507 NNYVTDSLGGGIT
+507 NNYVTDSFGGGIT

-529 SISAGLNIDQTD
+529 SISAGLNIDQTE

-553 DYLLANGGKAKG
+553 DYLKANGGKPTNLRRDVCTATL
-565 QGKYCSTDKLM
+565 Y
-576 SQREIEKARDGVNY
+576 SQAALDELNNIGRPA
-590 VEPNPIPAGYDDAL
+590 NPPQGYDVADKCL
-604 CVNTANA
+604 DGDQNA
-611 NADVGFTPF
+611 VDLIDFE
-620 DNQFGGDFLTYNLN
+620 DQFKGEFLTYNLN
-634 LGWSF
+634 LGWSY

-662 PGSDV
+662 PGSDI
-667 EYQKL
+667 EYQKM

-720 TLGPKYPA
+720 TLGPKYPG
-728 VTNNESRN
+728 VTYNESRVKDN
-736 IDYNPE
+736 DPE

-749 IQFGA
+749 VQFGA

-782 DTQCSIPSGKLYL
+782 DTQCKVPSGNLYL
-795 AGTPTDPGVDAKK
+795 NGTATDPGISAKQ
-808 YCEDNFGFDAEN
+808 YCEDNFGFDADN
-820 MRYSVGVGFTW
+820 MRYSVGAGFTW

-842 AYPLNDKPG
+842 AYPLNDKAG
-851 DQTKNIQFEIGR
+851 DDTKNIQFEIGR

>member
-56 DRVNDTTIANAIR
+56 DRVDDTTIANSIR
-69 ALYATGLFDDIKASQ
+69 ALYATGLFDDIKASR
-84 EADVLIFTVVER
+84 EADTLIFTVVER

-113 ALEEGLKKM
+113 ALEDGLKKM

-155 VKVITT
+155 VSVKTV
-161 AKPNNRVDLT
+161 ARPNNRVDLT
-171 VDFVEGKAA
+171 IEFVEGKAA

-185 NIIGNTVFQESEIK
+185 NIIGNTVFKESEIK

-205 ESGWSSIV
+205 ESSWSSIV

-240 INFNITNSNL
+240 INFNITNSSL

-282 LYKPEE
+282 LYKTEE
-288 LKALKIYKDGET
+288 LKALQIYKDGET

-324 AEVNMVPEINKETK
+324 AEVNMVPEINEETK
-338 LVDLNYYINPGQQVT
+338 LVNLNYYINPGQQVT

-359 MGNTKTADE
+359 TGNTKTADE

-390 KVRLERTGFFKTVDI
+390 KVRLERTGFFKTVDV
-405 KPARIPN
+405 KPVRIPN
-412 VSDQVDL
+412 VPDQVDL
-419 NINVEEQHSGTS
+419 NVNVEEQHSGTS

-459 SVAIDLSRSET
+459 SVSIDLSRSET

-495 YRKTKLDDNYNV
+495 YRKTKLDEDYNV
-507 NNYVTDSLGGGIT
+507 NNYVTDSFGGGIN

-529 SISAGLNIDQTD
+529 SISAGLNIDQTE

-553 DYLLANGGKAKG
+553 DYLLANGGKATGSKG
-565 QGKYCSTDKLM
+565 SYC
-576 SQREIEKARDGVNY
+576 
-590 VEPNPIPAGYDDAL
+590 PDANWDETTSE
-604 CVNTANA
+604 CSATES
-611 NADVGFTPF
+611 F
-620 DNQFGGDFLTYNLN
+620 DNEFKGDFLTYNLN
-634 LGWSF
+634 LGWSY

-645 VFPTNGMSHRVN
+645 VFPTSGMSHRVN
-657 AEIAL
+657 GEIAL

-672 TYDAQAFLP
+672 TYDAQAYFP
-681 LPYDFVLRG
+681 LGKDFVLRG

-720 TLGPKYPA
+720 TLGPKYPG
-728 VTNNESRN
+728 VTYSESDDV
-736 IDYNPE
+736 DYDPE

-749 IQFGA
+749 IQFGT

-782 DTQCSIPSGKLYL
+782 DTQCNVSSSTIYVNG
-795 AGTPTDPGVDAKK
+795 ADVDSKQ
-808 YCEDNFGFDAEN
+808 YCKDNFGFDVDN

-842 AYPLNDKPG
+842 AYPLNDKDG
-851 DQTKNIQFEIGR
+851 DETKNIQFEIGR

>member
-8 MPLALISAMAA
+8 MPLALVSAMAVA
-19 VQQVY
+19 QQVY
-24 AADEFIVRDIKI
+24 AADEFIVQDIKF
-36 DGLVRLTPTNV
+36 DGLVRLTPDNV
-47 YGMLPVNAG
+47 YGLVPINSG
-56 DRVNDTTIANAIR
+56 DRVNDPIISNAIR
-69 ALYATGLFDDIKASQ
+69 SLYASGLFDDIKAVQ
-84 EADVLIFTVVER
+84 QGNTLVFQVVER
-96 PLISKVEFK
+96 PVISKIELK

-113 ALEEGLKKM
+113 ALEDGLKKM
-122 GIAEGEVLKKSALQT
+122 GLAEGEVLKKSALQT

-155 VKVITT
+155 ITVKTT
-161 AKPNNRVDLT
+161 PRPNNRVELLI
-171 VDFVEGKAA
+171 DFVEGKAA
-180 KVVDI
+180 KVFDI
-185 NIIGNTVFQESEIK
+185 NIIGNTVFKESDIK

-205 ESGWSSIV
+205 ESGWSSVIS
-213 TRNDRYAR
+213 RNDRYAR

-231 RALYLNKGY
+231 RAMYLNRGY
-240 INFNITNSNL
+240 INFNITNSSL

-255 KKNIFV
+255 KKNVFI
-261 EVAVEE
+261 EVSVDE
-267 GEQFKFGE
+267 GEQFKFGQ
-275 TKFLGDA
+275 TKYLGDA
-282 LYKPEE
+282 LYKTEE
-288 LKALKIYKDGET
+288 LQALQIFKEGEI

-324 AEVNMVPEINKETK
+324 AEVNVVPQINNDTK
-338 LVDLNYYINPGQQVT
+338 MVDLNYYINPGQQVT

-359 MGNTKTADE
+359 TGNNKTADE

-405 KPARIPN
+405 KPARIPG
-412 VSDQVDL
+412 SPDQLDL
-419 NINVEEQHSGTS
+419 NVAVEEQHSGTS

-459 SVAIDLSRSET
+459 SVSIDLSRSET
-470 QDYYNLSVT
+470 QDYYNLSVM

-489 RGYNMY
+489 RGYNLY
-495 YRKTKLDDNYNV
+495 YRKTKLDDDYNV
-507 NNYVTDSLGGGIT
+507 NNYVTDSFGGGIN

-529 SISAGLNIDQTD
+529 SVSMGLNIDQTE

-553 DYLLANGGKAKG
+553 DYLLSKGGKATNRR
-565 QGKYCSTDKLM
+565 TDVCTAYLY
-576 SQREIEKARDGVNY
+576 SQADLDVLDKKPR
-590 VEPNPIPAGYDDAL
+590 PTNPPEGYDVKDKCLDADRQS
-604 CVNTANA
+604 
-611 NADVGFTPF
+611 ADLVDF
-620 DNQFGGDFLTYNLN
+620 DDQFKGDFLTYNLN
-634 LGWSF
+634 LGWSY

-645 VFPTNGMSHRVN
+645 MFPTSGMSHRINGEV
-657 AEIAL
+657 AL

-672 TYDAQAFLP
+672 TYDAQAFFP
-681 LPYDFVLRG
+681 LGKDFILRG

-700 PFYKNFYAGGFG
+700 PFYKNFFAGGFG

-720 TLGPKYPA
+720 TLGPRYPG
-728 VTNNESRN
+728 VTFNETNQR
-736 IDYNPE
+736 DWDPE

-749 IQFGA
+749 VQFGT
-754 ELALPLPFKGDWTRQ
+754 ELVLPIPFKGDWARQ

-782 DTQCSIPSGKLYL
+782 DTQCDVPRGEIYVNSQVGR
-795 AGTPTDPGVDAKK
+795 VDAKQ
-808 YCEDNFGFDAEN
+808 YCKDNFGFDVDN
-820 MRYSVGVGFTW
+820 MRYSVGAGFTW

-842 AYPLNDKPG
+842 AYPLNDKKG
-851 DQTKNIQFEIGR
+851 DDTKNIQFEIGR

>member
-36 DGLVRLTPTNV
+36 DGLVRLTPANV
-47 YGMLPVNAG
+47 YGVLPINAG
-56 DRVNDTTIANAIR
+56 DRVNDVTIANAIR
-69 ALYATGLFDDIKASQ
+69 ALYATGLFDDIKVSQ
-84 EADVLIFTVVER
+84 NADTLIFAVVER

-113 ALEEGLKKM
+113 ALDEGLKKM

-155 VKVITT
+155 VKVVTT
-161 AKPNNRVDLT
+161 ARPNNRVDLSIE
-171 VDFVEGKAA
+171 FVEGKAA

-185 NIIGNTVFQESEIK
+185 NIIGNTVFKESEIK

-205 ESGWSSIV
+205 ESAWSSIV

-255 KKNIFV
+255 KKNIFI
-261 EVAVEE
+261 EVSVEE
-267 GEQFKFGE
+267 GEEFKFGQ

-288 LKALKIYKDGET
+288 LKVLQIYKDGET

-359 MGNTKTADE
+359 AGNTKTADE

-412 VSDQVDL
+412 VPDQVDL
-419 NINVEEQHSGTS
+419 NVNVEEQHSGTS

-440 GGVTF
+440 GGITF

-459 SVAIDLSRSET
+459 SVSVDLSRSET

-495 YRKTKLDDNYNV
+495 YRKTKLDDDYNV
-507 NNYVTDSLGGGIT
+507 NNYVTDSFGGGIS

-529 SISAGLNIDQTD
+529 SISAGLNIDQTE
-541 VTTGPYVSTYVR
+541 VTTGSDVSTYVR
-553 DYLLANGGKAKG
+553 DYLLANGGKGTRLSDDICTGNLEAVYNTPGDANSGIKE
-565 QGKYCSTDKLM
+565 YTCSTGIYKNFED
-576 SQREIEKARDGVNY
+576 
-590 VEPNPIPAGYDDAL
+590 
-604 CVNTANA
+604 
-611 NADVGFTPF
+611 
-620 DNQFGGDFLTYNLN
+620 QFKGDFLTYNLN
-634 LGWSF
+634 LGWSY

-645 VFPTNGMSHRVN
+645 VFPTSGMSHRVN
-657 AEIAL
+657 GEIAL

-667 EYQKL
+667 EYQKI
-672 TYDAQAFLP
+672 TYDAQAYFP
-681 LPYDFVLRG
+681 LGKDFVLRG

-720 TLGPKYPA
+720 TLGPKYPG
-728 VTNNESRN
+728 VTYKELQDINPKNSG
-736 IDYNPE
+736 DPDPE

-749 IQFGA
+749 VQFGA
-754 ELALPLPFKGDWTRQ
+754 ELALPIPFKGDWTRQ

-782 DTQCSIPSGKLYL
+782 DTQCDVPRS
-795 AGTPTDPGVDAKK
+795 ATDKQ

-820 MRYSVGVGFTW
+820 FRYSVGVGFTW

-842 AYPLNDKPG
+842 AYPLNDKAG
-851 DQTKNIQFEIGR
+851 DETKNIQFEIGR

>member
-1 MQHTHLF
+1 
-8 MPLALISAMAA
+8 MPLALVSAMAA
-19 VQQVY
+19 VQQAY
-24 AADEFIVRDIKI
+24 AADDFVVRDIRI
-36 DGLVRLTPTNV
+36 DGLVRLTPANV
-47 YGMLPVNAG
+47 STMLPINSG
-56 DRVNDTTIANAIR
+56 DRVNEPMIAEAIR
-69 ALYATGLFDDIKASQ
+69 TLYATGLFDDIKASR
-84 EADVLIFTVVER
+84 DNDTLVFNVVER
-96 PLISKVEFK
+96 PIISKLEFK

-113 ALEEGLKKM
+113 ALEQGLKKM
-122 GIAEGEVLKKSALQT
+122 GIAEGEVFKKSALQT
-137 IETELEQQYMQQ
+137 IETELEQQYTQQ

-155 VKVITT
+155 VTVDTI
-161 AKPNNRVDLT
+161 ARPNNRVELKLN
-171 VDFVEGKAA
+171 FNEGTAA
-180 KVVDI
+180 KVFNI
-185 NIIGNTVFQESEIK
+185 NIIGNTVFKDSEIK

-205 ESGWSSIV
+205 ESGWASVV

-231 RALYLNKGY
+231 RAMYLNKGY
-240 INFNITNSNL
+240 INFHINNSQLNI
-250 NLSED
+250 SED
-255 KKNIFV
+255 KKNIFI

-267 GEQFKFGE
+267 GSQFKFGQ

-288 LKALKIYKDGET
+288 LQALKIYKDGDT

-314 RKYGNAGYYY
+314 RKYGNAGYYF
-324 AEVNMVPEINKETK
+324 ADVNVVPQINNETGV
-338 LVDLNYYINPGQQVT
+338 VDLNYYVNPGQQVT

-359 MGNTKTADE
+359 TGNSKTADE

-412 VSDQVDL
+412 SPDQVDL
-419 NINVEEQHSGTS
+419 NVNVEEQHSGTT
-431 TLAVGFSQS
+431 TLAVGYSQS
-440 GGVTF
+440 GGITF
-445 QAGLSQTNFLGTGN
+445 QAGLSQTNFMGTGN
-459 SVAIDLSRSET
+459 RVSIDLSRSET

-479 DPYFTIDGVR
+479 DPYFTIDGVS
-489 RGYNMY
+489 RGYNVY
-495 YRKTKLDDNYNV
+495 YRKTKLNDDYNV
-507 NNYVTDSLGGGIT
+507 NNYVTDSFGGSLS

-529 SISAGLNIDQTD
+529 SLSASLGIDNTK

-553 DYLLANGGKAKG
+553 DYLKANGGKTTSTSTYCLVDLEKDPTTG
-565 QGKYCSTDKLM
+565 LYKCPDGKTS
-576 SQREIEKARDGVNY
+576 
-590 VEPNPIPAGYDDAL
+590 EPYGSAFEGE
-604 CVNTANA
+604 
-611 NADVGFTPF
+611 FF
-620 DNQFGGDFLTYNLN
+620 TYNLN
-634 LGWSF
+634 LGWSY

-645 VFPTNGMSHRVN
+645 IFPTSGMSHRVGL
-657 AEIAL
+657 EIGL

-667 EYQKL
+667 DYQKV
-672 TYDAQAFLP
+672 TYDTQAFLP
-681 LPYDFVLRG
+681 IGNSGFVLRG

-700 PFYKNFYAGGFG
+700 PFYKNFYAGGYG

-720 TLGPKYPA
+720 TLGPKYSS
-728 VTNNESRN
+728 VNLQEEGKNDSS
-736 IDYNPE
+736 PE

-749 IQFGA
+749 VQFGT

-776 EGAQVF
+776 EGGQVF
-782 DTQCSIPSGKLYL
+782 DTKCDVGSYSMIMNGQQI
-795 AGTPTDPGVDAKK
+795 ADAKK
-808 YCEDNFGFDAEN
+808 YCEDNYGFDLGN

-842 AYPLNDKPG
+842 AFPLNDKPG
-851 DQTKNIQFEIGR
+851 DETKEIQFEIGR

>member
-1 MQHTHLF
+1 
-8 MPLALISAMAA
+8 MAT

-24 AADEFIVRDIKI
+24 AAEDYIVRDIKV
-36 DGLVRLTPTNV
+36 DGLVRLTPANV
-47 YGMLPVNAG
+47 YGMIPLNSG
-56 DRVNDTTIANAIR
+56 DRVSDAALANAIR
-69 ALYATGLFDDIKASQ
+69 SLYATGLFDDIKTEKQ
-84 EADVLIFTVVER
+84 GDTLVFKVVER

-122 GIAEGEVLKKSALQT
+122 GITEGEVLKKSALQT
-137 IETELEQQYMQQ
+137 VESELEQQYMQQ

-155 VKVITT
+155 VKVVTT

-171 VDFVEGKAA
+171 IEFVEGKAA

-185 NIIGNTVFQESEIK
+185 NIIGNTVFKESEIE

-205 ESGWSSIV
+205 ESGWTSIIS
-213 TRNDRYAR
+213 RNDRYAR
-221 EKMAASLEAL
+221 EKMAASLESL

-240 INFNITNSNL
+240 INFNINHSSL

-261 EVAVEE
+261 EVSVDE

-282 LYKPEE
+282 LYTPAE
-288 LKALKIYKDGET
+288 LKALQIYKDGDI

-324 AEVNMVPEINKETK
+324 AEVNVVPQIDKETH
-338 LVDLNYYINPGQQVT
+338 LVDLNYYVNPGQQVT

-359 MGNTKTADE
+359 TGNTKTADE

-405 KPARIPN
+405 KPARVPN
-412 VSDQVDL
+412 TADQVDL

-440 GGVTF
+440 GGITF
-445 QAGLSQTNFLGTGN
+445 QAGLSQTNFMGTGN
-459 SVAIDLSRSET
+459 SVAIDLSRSQT

-495 YRKTKLDDNYNV
+495 YRKTKLDEDYNV
-507 NNYVTDSLGGGIT
+507 NNYVTDSFGGGIN

-529 SISAGLNIDQTD
+529 SVSAGLNIDQTE
-541 VTTGPYVSTYVR
+541 VTTGKYVSTYVR
-553 DYLLANGGKAKG
+553 DYLLAHGGKAT
-565 QGKYCSTDKLM
+565 GKAEDVCIGT
-576 SQREIEKARDGVNY
+576 IENLYED
-590 VEPNPIPAGYDDAL
+590 
-604 CVNTANA
+604 TANPTKITGTKC
-611 NADVGFTPF
+611 NGQTVDY
-620 DNQFGGDFLTYNLN
+620 DNEFNGDFLTYNLN
-634 LGWSF
+634 LGWSY

-645 VFPTNGMSHRVN
+645 VFPTSGMSHRVN
-657 AEIAL
+657 GEIAL

-672 TYDAQAFLP
+672 TYDAQAYFP
-681 LPYDFVLRG
+681 LGKDFVLRG

-720 TLGPKYPA
+720 TLGPKYPG
-728 VTNNESRN
+728 VTYSESRSKDN
-736 IDYNPE
+736 DYE

-749 IQFGA
+749 IQFGT

-769 VRPVLFA
+769 VRPVIFA

-782 DTQCSIPSGKLYL
+782 DTQCDVPSGQLYMT
-795 AGTPTDPGVDAKK
+795 GSKTDAGVDAKQ
-808 YCEDNFGFDAEN
+808 YCKDNFGFELDN

-842 AYPLNDKPG
+842 AYPLNDKDG
-851 DQTKNIQFEIGR
+851 DETKNIQFEIGR

>member
-8 MPLALISAMAA
+8 MPLALISAMAT

-24 AADEFIVRDIKI
+24 AAEDYIVRDIKV
-36 DGLVRLTPTNV
+36 DGLVRLTPANV
-47 YGMLPVNAG
+47 YGMIPLNSG
-56 DRVNDTTIANAIR
+56 DRVSDAALANAIR
-69 ALYATGLFDDIKASQ
+69 SLYATGLFDDIKTEKQ
-84 EADVLIFTVVER
+84 GDTLVFKVVER

-122 GIAEGEVLKKSALQT
+122 GITEGEVLKKSALQT
-137 IETELEQQYMQQ
+137 VESELEQQYMQQ

-155 VKVITT
+155 VKVVTT

-171 VDFVEGKAA
+171 IEFVEGKAA

-185 NIIGNTVFQESEIK
+185 NIIGNTVFKESEIEL
-199 QAFAVK
+199 AFAVK
-205 ESGWSSIV
+205 ESGWTSIIS
-213 TRNDRYAR
+213 RNDRYAR
-221 EKMAASLEAL
+221 EKMAASLESL

-240 INFNITNSNL
+240 INFNINHSSL

-261 EVAVEE
+261 EVSVDE

-282 LYKPEE
+282 LYTPAE
-288 LKALKIYKDGET
+288 LKALQIYKDGDI

-324 AEVNMVPEINKETK
+324 AEVNVVPQIDKETH
-338 LVDLNYYINPGQQVT
+338 LVDLNYYVNPGQQVT

-359 MGNTKTADE
+359 TGNTKTADE

-405 KPARIPN
+405 KPARVPN
-412 VSDQVDL
+412 TADQVDL

-440 GGVTF
+440 GGITF
-445 QAGLSQTNFLGTGN
+445 QAGLSQTNFMGTGN
-459 SVAIDLSRSET
+459 SVAIDLSRSQT

-495 YRKTKLDDNYNV
+495 YRKTKLDEDYNV
-507 NNYVTDSLGGGIT
+507 NNYVTDSFGGGIN

-529 SISAGLNIDQTD
+529 SVSAGLNIDQTE

-553 DYLLANGGKAKG
+553 DYLLAHGGKAT
-565 QGKYCSTDKLM
+565 GKAEDVCIGT
-576 SQREIEKARDGVNY
+576 IENLYED
-590 VEPNPIPAGYDDAL
+590 
-604 CVNTANA
+604 TANPTKITGTKC
-611 NADVGFTPF
+611 NGQTVDY
-620 DNQFGGDFLTYNLN
+620 DNEFNGDFLTYNLN
-634 LGWSF
+634 LGWSY

-645 VFPTNGMSHRVN
+645 VFPTSGMSHRIN
-657 AEIAL
+657 GEIAL

-672 TYDAQAFLP
+672 TYDAQAYFP
-681 LPYDFVLRG
+681 LGKDFVLRG

-720 TLGPKYPA
+720 TLGPKYPG
-728 VTNNESRN
+728 VTYSESRSKDN
-736 IDYNPE
+736 DYE

-749 IQFGA
+749 IQFGT

-769 VRPVLFA
+769 VRPVIFA

-782 DTQCSIPSGKLYL
+782 DTQCDVPSGQLYMTGRKLMQ
-795 AGTPTDPGVDAKK
+795 V
-808 YCEDNFGFDAEN
+808 
-820 MRYSVGVGFTW
+820 
-831 ITMIGPLSLSY
+831 
-842 AYPLNDKPG
+842 
-851 DQTKNIQFEIGR
+851 
-863 TF
+863 

>member
-8 MPLALISAMAA
+8 MPLALVSAMAA

-36 DGLVRLTPTNV
+36 DGLVRLTPANV
-47 YGMLPVNAG
+47 YTMLPVHSG
-56 DRVNDTTIANAIR
+56 DRVDDQAISNSIR
-69 ALYATGLFDDIKASQ
+69 ALYASGMFDDIKASK
-84 EADVLIFTVVER
+84 EGDTLVFKVIER
-96 PLISKVEFK
+96 PLISKVELK

-122 GIAEGEVLKKSALQT
+122 GLAEGEVLKKSTLQT
-137 IETELEQQYMQQ
+137 VESELEQQYVQQ

-155 VKVITT
+155 VKVTTT
-161 AKPNNRVDLT
+161 AKPNNRVDLLLE
-171 VDFVEGKAA
+171 FNEGKAA

-185 NIIGNTVFQESEIK
+185 NVIGNTVFSDSDIQ

-205 ESGWSSIV
+205 ESSWSSIV
-213 TRNDRYAR
+213 SRNDRYAR

-231 RALYLNKGY
+231 RALYLNAGY
-240 INFNITNSNL
+240 INFDITNSSL

-255 KKNIFV
+255 KKRIFI
-261 EVAVEE
+261 EVSVNE
-267 GEQFKFGE
+267 GQQFKFGE
-275 TKFLGDA
+275 SKFLGDA

-288 LKALKIYKDGET
+288 LKAMQIYKDGST

-324 AEVNMVPEINKETK
+324 AEVNVVPQINNETRQ
-338 LVDLNYYINPGQQVT
+338 VDLNYYINPGQQVT

-359 MGNTKTADE
+359 TGNTKTSDE

-390 KVRLERTGFFKTVDI
+390 KVRLERTGYFKTVDV
-405 KPARIPN
+405 KPARIPGMP
-412 VSDQVDL
+412 DQVDL
-419 NINVEEQHSGTS
+419 NVSVEEQHSGTS
-431 TLAVGFSQS
+431 TLAVGYSQS

-445 QAGLSQTNFLGTGN
+445 QAGLSQTNFMGTGN

-495 YRKTKLDDNYNV
+495 YRKTKLNSDYNV
-507 NNYVTDSLGGGIT
+507 NNYVTDSFGGGIN

-529 SISAGLNIDQTD
+529 SVSAGLNIDKTD

-553 DYLLANGGKAKG
+553 DYLKAHGGKVK
-565 QGKYCSTDKLM
+565 
-576 SQREIEKARDGVNY
+576 
-590 VEPNPIPAGYDDAL
+590 
-604 CVNTANA
+604 NTATYCMVDLTEA
-611 NADVGFTPF
+611 NNYTCPDGQTSAPYESEFT
-620 DNQFGGDFLTYNLN
+620 GDFLTYNLT
-634 LGWSF
+634 LGWSY

-645 VFPTNGMSHRVN
+645 VFPTTGQSHRVN
-657 AEIAL
+657 AEVAL

-667 EYQKL
+667 EYQKI

-681 LPYDFVLRG
+681 LGKDFVLRG

-700 PFYKNFYAGGFG
+700 PFYKNFYAGGYG

-720 TLGPKYPA
+720 TLGPKYDGVYYSETKKPDP
-728 VTNNESRN
+728 S
-736 IDYNPE
+736 PE

-749 IQFGA
+749 VQFGT

-782 DTQCSIPSGKLYL
+782 DTQCDVFSTE
-795 AGTPTDPGVDAKK
+795 AAKK
-808 YCEDNFGFDAEN
+808 TCKDEYSFDLSN

-842 AYPLNDKPG
+842 AFPLNDKQG
-851 DQTKNIQFEIGR
+851 DQTKELQFEIGR

>member
-8 MPLALISAMAA
+8 MPLALVSAMAA
-19 VQQVY
+19 TQQVY
-24 AADEFIVRDIKI
+24 AADEFIARDIKI
-36 DGLVRLTPTNV
+36 DGLVRLTPANV
-47 YGMLPVNAG
+47 YGMIPISSG
-56 DRVNDTTIANAIR
+56 DRVNEAVLANAIR
-69 ALYATGLFDDIKASQ
+69 SLYATGLFDDIQASR
-84 EADVLIFTVVER
+84 EADTLVFKVVER
-96 PLISKVEFK
+96 PIISKVEFK

-113 ALEEGLKKM
+113 ALEDGLKKM
-122 GIAEGEVLKKSALQT
+122 GVAEGEVLKKSALQT
-137 IETELEQQYMQQ
+137 LESELEQQYMQQ

-155 VKVITT
+155 VRVITT
-161 AKPNNRVDLT
+161 ARPNNRVDLT
-171 VDFVEGKAA
+171 VEFVEGKAA

-185 NIIGNTVFQESEIK
+185 NIIGNTVFKESDIK

-205 ESGWSSIV
+205 ESSWSSIV

-240 INFNITNSNL
+240 INFNITNSSL

-255 KKNIFV
+255 KKHIFV
-261 EVAVEE
+261 EVSVDE

-275 TKFLGDA
+275 SKFLGDA

-288 LKALKIYKDGET
+288 LTALQIYKDGET

-324 AEVNMVPEINKETK
+324 AEVNIVPQIDKETK

-359 MGNTKTADE
+359 AGNSKTADE

-390 KVRLERTGFFKTVDI
+390 KVRLERTGFFKTVDV
-405 KPARIPN
+405 KPVRIPN
-412 VSDQVDL
+412 VPDQIDL
-419 NINVEEQHSGTS
+419 NVNVEEQHSGTS

-459 SVAIDLSRSET
+459 AVSIDLSRSET

-495 YRKTKLDDNYNV
+495 YRKTKLDDDYNV
-507 NNYVTDSLGGGIT
+507 NNYVTDSFGGGIN

-529 SISAGLNIDQTD
+529 SISAGLNIDNTK
-541 VTTGPYVSTYVR
+541 VTTGEWVSTYVR
-553 DYLLANGGKAKG
+553 DFLKANGGKHTNTSDVCLGSWKTIYKDPSKPELG
-565 QGKYCSTDKLM
+565 
-576 SQREIEKARDGVNY
+576 IERTECDGILNEDV
-590 VEPNPIPAGYDDAL
+590 PNK
-604 CVNTANA
+604 
-611 NADVGFTPF
+611 FE
-620 DNQFGGDFLTYNLN
+620 GDFLTYNLN
-634 LGWSF
+634 LGWSY

-645 VFPTNGMSHRVN
+645 IFPTNGMSHRVN

-667 EYQKL
+667 EFQKM
-672 TYDAQAFLP
+672 TYDAQAYFP
-681 LPYDFVLRG
+681 LGKDFVLRG
-690 YGKLGYGNDL
+690 YGKLGFGNDL
-700 PFYKNFYAGGFG
+700 PFYKNFYAGGYG

-720 TLGPKYPA
+720 TLGPKYPSVNA
-728 VTNNESRN
+728 NNQQQYDS
-736 IDYNPE
+736 DPE

-749 IQFGA
+749 VQFGT
-754 ELALPLPFKGDWTRQ
+754 ELALPVPFKGDWTRQ
-769 VRPVLFA
+769 VRPVIFA

-782 DTQCSIPSGKLYL
+782 DTQCDVPKGNVYL
-795 AGTPTDPGVDAKK
+795 GANNESMDAKQ
-808 YCEDNFGFDAEN
+808 YCKDNFGFDFGE

-842 AYPLNDKPG
+842 AYPLNDKDG
-851 DQTKNIQFEIGR
+851 DDTKNIQFEIGR

>member
-8 MPLALISAMAA
+8 MPLALVSAMAVA
-19 VQQVY
+19 QQVY
-24 AADEFIVRDIKI
+24 AAEDFIVQDIKF
-36 DGLVRLTPTNV
+36 DGLVRLTPENV
-47 YGMLPVNAG
+47 YGLVPINSG
-56 DRVNDTTIANAIR
+56 DRVNDPIIANAIR
-69 ALYATGLFDDIKASQ
+69 SLYASGLFDDIKAVQ
-84 EADVLIFTVVER
+84 QGNTLVFQVVER
-96 PLISKVEFK
+96 PVISKIELK

-122 GIAEGEVLKKSALQT
+122 GLAEGEVLKKSALQT
-137 IETELEQQYMQQ
+137 VETELEQQYMQQ

-155 VKVITT
+155 ITVT
-161 AKPNNRVDLT
+161 TTPRPNNRVEVLI
-171 VDFVEGKAA
+171 DFVEGKAA
-180 KVVDI
+180 KVFDI
-185 NIIGNTVFQESEIK
+185 NIIGNTVFKESDIK

-205 ESGWSSIV
+205 ESGWSSVIS
-213 TRNDRYAR
+213 RNDRYAR

-231 RALYLNKGY
+231 RAMYLNRGY
-240 INFNITNSNL
+240 INFNITNSSL

-255 KKNIFV
+255 KKNVFI
-261 EVAVEE
+261 EVSVNE
-267 GEQFKFGE
+267 GEQFKFGQ

-288 LKALKIYKDGET
+288 LQALQLYKEGDT
-300 YSQEKVN
+300 YSQERVN

-324 AEVNMVPEINKETK
+324 AEVNVVPQINNETK
-338 LVDLNYYINPGQQVT
+338 QVDLNYYINPGQQVT

-359 MGNTKTADE
+359 TGNSKTADE
-368 VLRREMRQMEGALAS
+368 VLRREMRQMESALAS

-405 KPARIPN
+405 KPVRIPG
-412 VSDQVDL
+412 SPDQIDL
-419 NINVEEQHSGTS
+419 NVAVEEQHSGTS

-459 SVAIDLSRSET
+459 SVSIDLSRSET
-470 QDYYNLSVT
+470 QDYYNLSVM

-489 RGYNMY
+489 RGYNLY
-495 YRKTKLDDNYNV
+495 YRKTKLDDDYNV
-507 NNYVTDSLGGGIT
+507 NNYVTDSLGGGIN

-529 SISAGLNIDQTD
+529 SVSLGLNIDQTE
-541 VTTGPYVSTYVR
+541 VTTGPYVSTYVA
-553 DYLLANGGKAKG
+553 DYLERNGGKETKTGEYCEPILDAEGNPTEDCRNIPYG
-565 QGKYCSTDKLM
+565 QEFK
-576 SQREIEKARDGVNY
+576 
-590 VEPNPIPAGYDDAL
+590 
-604 CVNTANA
+604 
-611 NADVGFTPF
+611 
-620 DNQFGGDFLTYNLN
+620 GDFLTYNLN
-634 LGWSF
+634 LGWSY

-645 VFPTNGMSHRVN
+645 MFPTTGMSHRVN

-672 TYDAQAFLP
+672 TYDAQAFFP
-681 LPYDFVLRG
+681 LGKDFVLRG
-690 YGKLGYGNDL
+690 YGRLGYGNDL
-700 PFYKNFYAGGFG
+700 PFYKNFYAGGYG
-712 SVRGYDNS
+712 SVRGYENS
-720 TLGPKYPA
+720 TLGPKYPG
-728 VTNNESRN
+728 VYFSDIGRTDPS
-736 IDYNPE
+736 PE

-749 IQFGA
+749 VQFGT
-754 ELALPLPFKGDWTRQ
+754 ELVLPVPFKGDWARQ

-782 DTQCSIPSGKLYL
+782 DTQCDVSNDNIFVNGSSVSGKQ
-795 AGTPTDPGVDAKK
+795 
-808 YCEDNFGFDAEN
+808 YCKDNFGFDAGN
-820 MRYSVGVGFTW
+820 MRYSVGAGFTW

-842 AYPLNDKPG
+842 AYPLNDKDG
-851 DQTKNIQFEIGR
+851 DETQNVQFEIGR